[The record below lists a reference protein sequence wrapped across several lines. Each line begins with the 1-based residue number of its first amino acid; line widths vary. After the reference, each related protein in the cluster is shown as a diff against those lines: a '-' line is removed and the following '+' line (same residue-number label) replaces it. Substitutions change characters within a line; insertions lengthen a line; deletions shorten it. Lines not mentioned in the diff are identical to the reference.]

1 VVETI
6 KTAIAESQTA
16 LDRLEAALK
25 PDLPGL
31 LLARAALDVDKAAA
45 KLSDHAEALAGGRAK
60 PNGCKGS

>member
-1 VVETI
+1 VVDTI
-6 KTAIAESQTA
+6 KTAIAESRAA

-45 KLSDHAEALAGGRAK
+45 KLAGHAEALAAAK
-60 PNGCKGS
+60 PNRRKGS